1 MRLIMNPLLLACA
14 SLAQGVVVAAGSS
27 SPQHV
32 DVSSQGYIRKA
43 AAAAVMNDT
52 TQHTMAEKKAAYEKA
67 FPFEELEAER
77 VAKKKRMKERRETAA
92 KHYATLMPNPEQLE
106 RVDPAEWQEMEQRN
120 AENNAAAANNNSNE
134 KNRNLASWFSGSGS
148 SSPYSTTV
156 LAEPST
162 YYDKWAQGYRMLGGF
177 IDCDHGSDGDEHSGD
192 NNDNNDNDEGGACSR
207 WMMWAAVSF
216 VMLLLLLLLDYY
228 GRPMLY
234 YNLLEL
240 GLTHT

>member
-1 MRLIMNPLLLACA
+1 MNPLLLACA

-177 IDCDHGSDGDEHSGD
+177 IDCDHSGSGD
-192 NNDNNDNDEGGACSR
+192 DHNSQDNGNNNDEGDSTACSR
-207 WMMWAAVSF
+207 WMMWAAVRLLRLSCLLSWCVCVCLVGLVLWSF
-216 VMLLLLLLLDYY
+216 GEGV
-228 GRPMLY
+228 GACW
-234 YNLLEL
+234 N
-240 GLTHT
+240 